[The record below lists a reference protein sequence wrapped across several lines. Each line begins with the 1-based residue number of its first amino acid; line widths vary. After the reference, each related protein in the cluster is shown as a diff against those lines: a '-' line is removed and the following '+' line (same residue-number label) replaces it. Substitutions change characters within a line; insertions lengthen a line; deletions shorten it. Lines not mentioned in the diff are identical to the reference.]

1 MNNVAWYTCHRLRQ
15 LLRFRDSRWVLCGDM
30 GVMEAWS
37 NSCRRSSN
45 DLYFSNSDISSPSRK
60 ASAVSKNHICF
71 LTKCTTMVPPIRA
84 PSYLFR
90 LPSRCFHACLGAT
103 GRPDSN
109 QSANRERKEHMY
121 LREASTVHFLLQELQ
136 RCVVWKDRGQGE
148 YSGF

>member
-1 MNNVAWYTCHRLRQ
+1 MCHRLRQ

-30 GVMEAWS
+30 GALGVTEAC
-37 NSCRRSSN
+37 SCRRSSY
-45 DLYFSNSDISSPSRK
+45 DLYFSNSDISAPSRK

-84 PSYLFR
+84 PSYLFL
-90 LPSRCFHACLGAT
+90 LPSRCFQACLGAT

-109 QSANRERKEHMY
+109 QHANRQRKEHMY
-121 LREASTVHFLLQELQ
+121 LREALTFHFLQRELQ
-136 RCVVWKDRGQGE
+136 RCVVWTDQGQGE